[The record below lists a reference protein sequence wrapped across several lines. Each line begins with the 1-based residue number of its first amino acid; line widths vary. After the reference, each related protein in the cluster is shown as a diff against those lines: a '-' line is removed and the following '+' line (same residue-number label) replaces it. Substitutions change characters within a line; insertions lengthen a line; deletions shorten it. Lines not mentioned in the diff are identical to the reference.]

1 MDITRALQFAVKNFK
16 LGTAALAAAMGVRN
30 PGVLLAKVDPNRGD
44 CHCSPEEAAQIMALT
59 GDHGALFA
67 MAAELGYLCLAN
79 PSVGDEAGECATQLV
94 DSVSRCSDY
103 FKTISTA
110 SADGEIKLN
119 ELKEIDA
126 RCLEAMAALV
136 SLRAW
141 AAKRHEEAKPRHL
154 RAA

>member
-1 MDITRALQFAVKNFK
+1 MDITRQLQRAVKAYQW
-16 LGTAALAAAMGVRN
+16 GSASLAAAMGVSSDK
-30 PGVLLAKVDPNRGD
+30 VLLAKVDPNRPET
-44 CHCSPEEAAQIMALT
+44 HLSPEEMAQVQKIT

-67 MAAELGYLCLAN
+67 MADELGYLCLAN
-79 PSVGDEAGECATQLV
+79 PAASRELGDCAEHLV

-110 SADGEIKLN
+110 TADGQIKLN

-136 SLRAW
+136 ALRAW
-141 AAKRHEEAKPRHL
+141 AAKKHEDSKPAHL
-154 RAA
+154 RIV